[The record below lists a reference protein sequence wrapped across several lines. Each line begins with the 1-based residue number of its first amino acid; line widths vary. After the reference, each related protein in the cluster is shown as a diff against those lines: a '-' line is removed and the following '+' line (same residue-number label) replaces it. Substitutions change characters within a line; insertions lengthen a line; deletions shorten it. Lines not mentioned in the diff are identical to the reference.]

1 MEDIIEEEKI
11 HNLHADWI
19 WDIIILPENIVA
31 TVSSDTK
38 IKVWDINSFECK
50 LTITSHKKEVY

>member
-11 HNLHADWI
+11 HNLDRI

-31 TVSSDTK
+31 TVSEDTK

-50 LTITSHKKEVY
+50 LTITSHKSPVL